1 MRSQVYE
8 WLKQRKPFSI
18 IIVEYV
24 PSWFS
29 GAGFK
34 RKAKEWENLLP
45 DVIDKPFEDL
55 DSHVVS

>member
-1 MRSQVYE
+1 
-8 WLKQRKPFSI
+8 
-18 IIVEYV
+18 VEYV